1 MNDSI
6 VREFSSSGD
15 TLRVYREDRLLFAS
29 DKERLLPLLEYT
41 ETCAPYEKDVTVLDR
56 VVGNAAALLL
66 ARVFCRETYGDLG
79 SELAAKTLDQIGIS
93 HRFAETVPHIENNR
107 RDGMCPMEEL
117 SLGKTPD
124 EFHRALMERV
134 SGNQG

>member
-15 TLRVYREDRLLFAS
+15 TFRVYREDRLVFAS

-41 ETCAPYEKDVTVLDR
+41 ETCTPYEKDVTVLDR

-66 ARVFCRETYGDLG
+66 ARIRCRETYSDLG
-79 SELAAKTLDQIGIS
+79 SELAVETLDRLGIS

-124 EFHRALMERV
+124 EFYRALMERI
-134 SGNQG
+134 SGSQG